1 MNPLQFLYDEVD
13 ILKDDKSGKVSL
25 VYDKVGKNFYVLK
38 ERDLKAAEVYRR
50 LSNIKSLYL
59 PEIYQTVEFG
69 GKLFIVEEFI
79 KGRTLLDYLT
89 YNNGLDEKKSAR
101 VLQQLCECLK
111 ILHAQKIIHRDIK
124 PSNVMLTEN
133 ETVKLIDF
141 SISRIEKA
149 NKENDTD
156 FLGTKGYAPP
166 EQFGFGQTDARSD
179 IYSLGVTIQKILGEN
194 YDGYLK
200 KILAKCTEMDP
211 KNRYQ
216 KVEEI
221 LTDIDRNFLRHKI
234 KKVAVN
240 VTATCATAFSIFTL
254 AQNFF
259 AEEEI
264 STRTETVE
272 EIKPQ
277 KEKSTLEKFTPRETS
292 KKVEWS
298 EIKIPENINVSIN
311 PARQTLEVKTSEV
324 KTSEDTEEVRDPRLN
339 RICTLTLNGK
349 TYKSGNGEISSDI
362 WQAWK
367 NDGENFYLPQNF
379 SVNLNLENKSAAPL
393 NISVTANLKGA
404 QKSEKVFPAVIP
416 AGTSKNFE
424 IPIGGLACF
433 NGSFEVEIW
442 LRENGEPLF
451 CFWNGENFSNKGYVV
466 IFLTDY
472 RNFIF
477 NKKKFSPVF

>member
-13 ILKDDKSGKVSL
+13 ILKDGNNGKVSI
-25 VYDKVGKNFYVLK
+25 VYDKVAKNFYVLK

-89 YNNGLDEKKSAR
+89 YNNGLDEKKSAQ
-101 VLQQLCECLK
+101 VLRQLCECLK

-133 ETVKLIDF
+133 ENVKLIDF
-141 SISRIEKA
+141 SISRIEKE

-216 KVEEI
+216 SVEEI
-221 LTDIDRNFLRHKI
+221 LSDIDKNFLRHKI

-259 AEEEI
+259 AEEEMPV
-264 STRTETVE
+264 RTETVE

-277 KEKSTLEKFTPRETS
+277 KEKSKLEKFEPRETS
-292 KKVEWS
+292 KKVEWA
-298 EIKIPENINVSIN
+298 EIKIPENISVSIN
-311 PARQTLEVKTSEV
+311 PAHQSLEVR
-324 KTSEDTEEVRDPRLN
+324 TSEDTAEPRDPRLN

-349 TYKSGNGEISSDI
+349 TYEVGNGEISADI
-362 WQAWK
+362 WKAWK
-367 NDGENFYLPQNF
+367 NDGKNFYLPQNF
-379 SVNLNLENKSAAPL
+379 SVNLNLENKDAAPL
-393 NISVTANLKGA
+393 NISVTANLKGL
-404 QKSEKVFPAVIP
+404 QESEKVFPAVIP

-424 IPIGGLACF
+424 IPIGGLACI
-433 NGSFEVEIW
+433 NGKFEVEIW
-442 LRENGEPLF
+442 LRENDGAPLF
-451 CFWNGENFSNKGYVV
+451 GYWNGENFSSSSHVV
-466 IFLTDY
+466 IFLADY
-472 RNFIF
+472 NNFKT
-477 NKKKFSPVF
+477 NKKKFRLVS

>member
-13 ILKDDKSGKVSL
+13 VLKNDKNGKVSV
-25 VYDKVGKNFYVLK
+25 VYDKVTKNFYVLK

-89 YNNGLDEKKSAR
+89 HNNGLDEKKSAR
-101 VLQQLCECLK
+101 VLRQICECLK

-141 SISRIEKA
+141 SISRIAKK

-179 IYSLGVTIQKILGEN
+179 IYSLGVTIQKILGED

-200 KILAKCTEMDP
+200 KILAKCTALDP
-211 KNRYQ
+211 ANRYQ
-216 KVEEI
+216 TVDAI
-221 LTDIDRNFLRHKI
+221 LKDIDRNFLRHKV

-254 AQNFF
+254 AQNFL
-259 AEEEI
+259 AEEEMPV
-264 STRTETVE
+264 RTETVE
-272 EIKPQ
+272 ETKPQ
-277 KEKSTLEKFTPRETS
+277 KEKSKLEKFAPRETAE
-292 KKVEWS
+292 KVEWD
-298 EIKIPENINVSIN
+298 EIKIPENIKVSIN
-311 PARQTLEVKTSEV
+311 PARQSLEV
-324 KTSEDTEEVRDPRLN
+324 KTSEDTAEVRDPRLN

-349 TYKSGNGEISSDI
+349 TYDVDDGEISQKI

-379 SVNLNLENKSAAPL
+379 SVNLNLENKDSAPL
-393 NISVTANLKGA
+393 NISITANLKGL
-404 QKSEKVFPAVIP
+404 KNSEKVFPAVIP

-424 IPIGGLACF
+424 IPIGGLACI
-433 NGSFEVEIW
+433 NGKFEVEIW
-442 LRENGEPLF
+442 LRENNGEPLF
-451 CFWNGENFSNKGYVV
+451 AFWNGENFSSSGYVV
-466 IFLTDY
+466 IFLADY
-472 RNFIF
+472 NNFKM
-477 NKKKFSPVF
+477 NKKKFSLVF